1 MPDRPVSGLRFF
13 PFQSLSIENNY
24 KKNPCGRALYRF
36 RLEVY
41 TNRGVGGRRK
51 KIKKGER
58 ERESEREID
67 DPITRVFEKE
77 ERQDGKVKR

>member
-1 MPDRPVSGLRFF
+1 MVFVFSPS
-13 PFQSLSIENNY
+13 
-24 KKNPCGRALYRF
+24 NPCRSK
-36 RLEVY
+36 
-41 TNRGVGGRRK
+41 TITK
-51 KIKKGER
+51 KIPADGPFIDFDSRCTQIEGWGEGEKRLKRER